1 MLLLCEVKVTGKG
14 FHHKPEVR
22 PKRYNVT
29 KLANSEDRVAFQE
42 TVNRTEAKWPH
53 GGSAKE
59 KWMAMMSAL
68 TEAAETVL
76 GTESRRQPDW
86 FRESKNLKPALQH
99 RNQLYKQCLPA
110 RV

>member
-14 FHHKPEVR
+14 FHHKPAVR

-29 KLANSEDRVAFQE
+29 KLANSEDRVAFKE

-76 GTESRRQPDW
+76 GTESRRQPD
-86 FRESKNLKPALQH
+86 
-99 RNQLYKQCLPA
+99 
-110 RV
+110 